1 VESDAPSAR
10 RHIVRTVVTNPAL
23 VIGTLAVLAL
33 LGLVLFGGRLTQAD
47 PTEIHGAMIIEGEI
61 GAPPFRPS
69 TVFPWGSDHIG
80 RDVQALVLSGARQT
94 LTLALAGMLARVLL
108 GTVVG
113 MLAGWWRGGWL
124 DRLISGLV
132 AVWAAFP
139 VTLFAMLLILALGI
153 QQGKS
158 VFIVALC
165 VVGWGEI
172 AQANLPL
179 FRRAGVGSAPGEH
192 PRLVAE
198 LPLDGLVSGRGL
210 LHGHPHLQPVGR
222 RAAPLFG
229 RGQDQLQPAA

>member
-1 VESDAPSAR
+1 M
-10 RHIVRTVVTNPAL
+10 
-23 VIGTLAVLAL
+23 
-33 LGLVLFGGRLTQAD
+33 LT
-47 PTEIHGAMIIEGEI
+47 
-61 GAPPFRPS
+61 
-69 TVFPWGSDHIG
+69 
-80 RDVQALVLSGARQT
+80 GARQT

-124 DRLISGLV
+124 DRLITGLV

-139 VTLFAMLLILALGI
+139 ATLFAMLLILALGI

-158 VFIVALC
+158 VFILALC

-179 FRRAGVGSAPGEH
+179 FRRAGVGGAPGEH

-210 LHGHPHLQPVGR
+210 LYGHPGV
-222 RAAPLFG
+222 
-229 RGQDQLQPAA
+229 